1 MFLKKPLAM
10 EGYVLVEHEGL
21 SGDRSPC
28 DDRFCGKFAGILQ
41 VEVRQRAPRVRML
54 MIVSCEGNMR

>member
-1 MFLKKPLAM
+1 VFLKKPLAM
-10 EGYVLVEHEGL
+10 EEYVLVEHEGL

-41 VEVRQRAPRVRML
+41 VEVRQRMSDIHML
-54 MIVSCEGNMR
+54 ILISCEGSIR